1 MTLPTSETKV
11 ARPQK
16 LATIDLWQQGCASA
30 WLRLCQGRDDFHV
43 LRGEGW
49 ANAIAR
55 VAGEL
60 LRREGYGRPLGPVPR
75 AWVKS
80 AEHQA
85 RESIPGDG
93 TVAAWDGL
101 RLPVHRIEAIAW
113 EREHAKRREARR
125 RS

>member
-1 MTLPTSETKV
+1 MTRAEVMPL
-11 ARPQK
+11 PQK
-16 LATIDLWQQGCASA
+16 QATLDLWQQGCASA
-30 WLRLCQGRDDFHV
+30 WLRLCHGRDGLHV
-43 LRGEGW
+43 MRGEGW

-55 VAGEL
+55 VAGTL
-60 LRREGYGRPLGPVPR
+60 LLEEGYRRPIGPVPR
-75 AWVKS
+75 TWVKS

-85 RESIPGDG
+85 RVSVPGDG

-101 RLPVHRIEAIAW
+101 RLAVHRVEAIAW